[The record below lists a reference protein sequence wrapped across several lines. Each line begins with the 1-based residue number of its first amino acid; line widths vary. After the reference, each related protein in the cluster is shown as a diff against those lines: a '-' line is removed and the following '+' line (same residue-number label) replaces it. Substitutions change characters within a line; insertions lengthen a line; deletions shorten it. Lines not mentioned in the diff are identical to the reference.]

1 MRTREERLDDPQ
13 AVRTHVNQVLCE
25 LEDLEPN
32 HFPLSERTLERN
44 GQACAA
50 MFVLHGPRQLQVTAV
65 WEWERGVIW
74 FYNAVGER
82 CAKTQLQGVVAQ
94 AAVPPTM
101 PTTSAATAA

>member
-1 MRTREERLDDPQ
+1 MRTREEQLEDPQ
-13 AVRTHVNQVLCE
+13 AVRTHVNEVLCE
-25 LEDLEPN
+25 LEDLEPD

-74 FYNAVGER
+74 FYNAIGER
-82 CAKTQLQGVVAQ
+82 CAKTQLQSTASPT
-94 AAVPPTM
+94 AA
-101 PTTSAATAA
+101 AATAA

>member
-13 AVRTHVNQVLCE
+13 DVRTHVNQILCE

-32 HFPLSERTLERN
+32 HFPLSERTLQRN

-82 CAKTQLQGVVAQ
+82 CAKTQLPCTVRPM
-94 AAVPPTM
+94 AA
-101 PTTSAATAA
+101 AATAA